1 MNLFHLEKINKK
13 YKDRMVLNIPKL
25 DIEEKLII
33 ALLGPNG
40 SGKTTLMNILAF
52 LEVPT
57 NGKVWYKNKPVR
69 FTRTEMHELR
79 REIVMVDQHPILFST
94 TVFKNLEFG
103 LKIRKISPKKR
114 KYIIEET
121 LELVGMRDFALA
133 PAMGLSGG
141 ETQRVA
147 LARAIALS
155 PKTFL
160 CDEPTSS
167 VDVENQAIIVKIIKQ
182 LNATKQISIVFTTHD
197 RSLAASIATQTL
209 TLDHGQLM

>member
-13 YKDRMVLNIPKL
+13 YKDRIVLNIPEL

-52 LEVPT
+52 LELPT
-57 NGKVWYKNKPVR
+57 NGKIWYKNKPVR
-69 FTRTEMHELR
+69 FTRAEIHELR
-79 REIVMVDQHPILFST
+79 REIVMVGQHPILFST

-121 LELVGMRDFALA
+121 LELVGMRNFAQA

-197 RSLAASIATQTL
+197 RSLAASLSNQTL
-209 TLDHGQLM
+209 TLDHGLLM

>member
-121 LELVGMRDFALA
+121 LELVGMRDFAPA

-167 VDVENQAIIVKIIKQ
+167 VDVENQAIIVKMIKQ
-182 LNATKQISIVFTTHD
+182 LNAAKQISIVFTTHD
-197 RSLAASIATQTL
+197 HSLAASLATRTL
-209 TLDHGQLM
+209 TLDHGRLM